1 MSAKKIIRVVSAE
14 ICESGRYLITQR
26 HDSAV
31 LPSLWEFPG
40 GRVLEE
46 ETDASALARTLE
58 HRLDVSIKVGK
69 KQLEVTHEYEDWM
82 VVLVVYSCKIMDGE
96 LQAKRVADFA
106 WVEPSE
112 FSHYEFPPADAR
124 TVRKLLED

>member
-1 MSAKKIIRVVSAE
+1 MSVKKIIRVVSAE

-26 HDSAV
+26 HDTAV

-58 HRLDVSIKVGK
+58 NRLDVVIRIGK

-82 VVLVVYSCKIMDGE
+82 VILVVYSCKITDGE
-96 LQAKRVADFA
+96 PRTKEVADYA
-106 WVEPSE
+106 WVEPGE
-112 FSHYEFPPADAR
+112 FSDYAFPPADAR